1 MFIVPEYDFPEDY
14 NALERLWYQ
23 DAMASSGEVAFD
35 RINNA
40 IVETSEFLKRISVA
54 GQTQRQS
61 GQEIMKAIERVNDH
75 TMQVSASTEEN
86 VSTIEEFVT
95 TIEAMNRITQEVSES
110 GKEQVESTQLLSNTS
125 LTLNQMTT
133 DLKHMGALWL
143 TMISEEMSRSSCGM
157 PVVKSLASTLN
168 RCLKY

>member
-1 MFIVPEYDFPEDY
+1 
-14 NALERLWYQ
+14 
-23 DAMASSGEVAFD
+23 MAEC
-35 RINNA
+35 
-40 IVETSEFLKRISVA
+40 VA

-61 GQEIMKAIERVNDH
+61 GQEIMK
-75 TMQVSASTEEN
+75 
-86 VSTIEEFVT
+86 
-95 TIEAMNRITQEVSES
+95 AMNRITQEVSES

-157 PVVKSLASTLN
+157 PVV
-168 RCLKY
+168 